1 MKAKYLLIFILAAIL
16 LSGCSGETDV
26 QNDSSLGAGQ
36 ETGFTQEEM
45 NVQYIDVSADW
56 PAYANVSALIK
67 EANVVVVGKVTGIS
81 FQILDLKNGGAP
93 TEDSE
98 QRNCSLCTIYDV
110 EVGSLYKG
118 NADSKFQFFMYGGLK
133 EEYVKEQLAALDS
146 IEPKKIPVMEG
157 TPDIDIGE
165 TYLFVLY
172 QYKDKMPTP
181 LNLKQGVYQIDDPLK
196 KDAYSYVSPKEV
208 ISYFGEDKWTAFVS
222 GKDAE
227 K

>member
-1 MKAKYLLIFILAAIL
+1 MKAKSLFVFILAVIL
-16 LSGCSGETDV
+16 LSGCSGKTDV
-26 QNDSSLGAGQ
+26 QNDSSLGTGQ
-36 ETGFTQEEM
+36 ETGSTPEEM
-45 NVQYIDVSADW
+45 DVQYIDVSADW
-56 PAYANVSALIK
+56 PAYANASALIK

-93 TEDSE
+93 TESSE

-146 IEPKKIPVMEG
+146 IDQKKIPVMEG
-157 TPDIDIGE
+157 TPDIEIGK

-181 LNLKQGVYQIDDPLK
+181 LNLKQGVYRLDDPLK
-196 KDAYSYVSPKEV
+196 KDAYSYVSPKEI
-208 ISYFGEDKWTAFVS
+208 ISYFGDDKWTAFIS
-222 GKDAE
+222 EEDAAE
-227 K
+227 